1 MTESCQPGYNW
12 TDTHNTIREG
22 NVDTVTVK
30 EFAQEI
36 GISPAAVYKRIKSN
50 GIKLDTIKD
59 PHTGELTQEGIER
72 LRALF
77 GGIQP
82 ELSTELSTQVERLTT
97 KLTELSTKLT
107 ALETELTGTKAELDS
122 AKAENAL
129 LREREKLLT
138 DERDYLRKSLD
149 QEQQLQAITL
159 TKIPAPPALPAPEAA
174 GLPWYKRL
182 FRKGGKEA

>member
-1 MTESCQPGYNW
+1 
-12 TDTHNTIREG
+12 
-22 NVDTVTVK
+22 VTVK
-30 EFAQEI
+30 ELAQQI
-36 GISPAAVYKRIKSN
+36 GISPAAVYKRIKTN

-59 PHTGELTQEGIER
+59 PHTGELTPEGIER

-82 ELSTELSTQVERLTT
+82 ELTTELTTKVERLTT
-97 KLTELSTKLT
+97 ELTELSTKLT
-107 ALETELTGTKAELDS
+107 ALETELASTKAELDS
-122 AKAENAL
+122 VKAENAL

-159 TKIPAPPALPAPEAA
+159 TKVPAPPALTAPEDAA
-174 GLPWYKRL
+174 DLPWYKRL
-182 FRKGGKEA
+182 FRKGGR